1 MYLWAE
7 YSAFSN
13 MTVIYP
19 VIYYTLDLWVDQ
31 EAVATKWRS
40 LNPTLTRRRAPV
52 SSLRGLHPLLR
63 RQHVHEGPDADHHAH
78 GGRGR
83 VSALPL
89 PESLRPPHGHHL
101 PRLGRH
107 PEAGAG
113 RGSCQTD
120 GQPRYCIPHVP
131 LSPVVCL
138 RSSTSTQRLRPLVST
153 RLPLLFSAVVLIV
166 SYDFTI
172 LQWSSPDAFRDC
184 MCFFTRI
191 IMTSLLNTTLS
202 CTASLRG
209 CLPSV
214 EFQW

>member
-13 MTVIYP
+13 MTSYIRSY
-19 VIYYTLDLWVDQ
+19 IAHWTFQVDQ
-31 EAVATKWRS
+31 EAVATKWRC
-40 LNPTLTRRRAPV
+40 LNPTLTCLRAPV

-89 PESLRPPHGHHL
+89 PESLWPPHGHHL

-120 GQPRYCIPHVP
+120 GQPRYCIPMC
-131 LSPVVCL
+131 LSPPPVVCL
-138 RSSTSTQRLRPLVST
+138 RSSTSTQRHRPLLST
-153 RLPLLFSAVVLIV
+153 PLPLLFLLFPMISP
-166 SYDFTI
+166 YCNDR
-172 LQWSSPDAFRDC
+172 LQMSSEIAC
-184 MCFFTRI
+184 VY
-191 IMTSLLNTTLS
+191 SH
-202 CTASLRG
+202 ASSW
-209 CLPSV
+209 LP
-214 EFQW
+214 F